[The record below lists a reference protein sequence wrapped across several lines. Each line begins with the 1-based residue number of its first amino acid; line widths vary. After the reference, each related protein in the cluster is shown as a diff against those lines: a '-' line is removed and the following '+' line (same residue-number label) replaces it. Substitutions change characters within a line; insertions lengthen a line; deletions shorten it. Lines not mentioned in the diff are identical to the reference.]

1 MDVLTDNP
9 AAFYAA
15 HPDQLWHICALRTKS
30 PEAAVVPRPENTNSD
45 GSVMTNKYTRTA
57 AKCAF
62 VTSIVLVVLVFTLG
76 MVFDTL
82 GALFRLVGVDL
93 KEEALK
99 NQHVL
104 GFWGVLAVYFTGAIA
119 GYLALHKPRPLGA
132 LLIVDGLIAL
142 VFGGPLAFIFGL
154 IVIVC
159 GGVCV
164 LKTRP

>member
-1 MDVLTDNP
+1 
-9 AAFYAA
+9 
-15 HPDQLWHICALRTKS
+15 
-30 PEAAVVPRPENTNSD
+30 
-45 GSVMTNKYTRTA
+45 MTNKYTRTA

-82 GALFRLVGVDL
+82 GALFRLIGVDL
-93 KEEALK
+93 QEEALK

-104 GFWGVLAVYFTGAIA
+104 GFWGVLAVYFTGAVA
-119 GYLALHKPRPLGA
+119 GYLALNKPRAPGA
-132 LLIVDGLIAL
+132 VLIVDGLLAL

-164 LKTRP
+164 LQTRA